1 MIRTD
6 QSDLIYK
13 TEEAKYIAVVDDV
26 VERYEKGQPVLI
38 GTTSVERSEYLSR
51 QFPKRRIP
59 HNVLNA
65 KYHEQEAGII
75 AEAGRRGAITVA
87 TNMAG
92 RGTDIVLGGNV
103 DFLADKRLRE
113 RGLDPVET
121 PEEYEAAW
129 DEVLPQVK
137 AEAAEEAEDVIAVG
151 GLYVLGTERHESR
164 RIDNQLR
171 GRSGRQGDP
180 GESRFYLSLGDELM
194 RRFNG
199 ETLES
204 LLNRLQP
211 ARRRAH
217 RGQDG
222 LPRDQERA
230 DAGRAAELRGPQER
244 PQVRRGDEPAAQG
257 HLRRAPPHPRGR
269 EPAGAGPQDAD
280 RRGHRVRRRCHRRGL
295 RRRLGPGSAVE
306 GAEARCTR
314 SASTTTTSSTP
325 TPSASRAS

>member
-1 MIRTD
+1 M
-6 QSDLIYK
+6 
-13 TEEAKYIAVVDDV
+13 
-26 VERYEKGQPVLI
+26 LI

-51 QFPKRRIP
+51 QFQKRRIP

-103 DFLADKRLRE
+103 DFLADQRLRE

-129 DEVLPQVK
+129 HEDLPRSRTEAA
-137 AEAAEEAEDVIAVG
+137 AEAEEVIDAG

-171 GRSGRQGDP
+171 GRVRPPGRPGRVPVLPVAGRRADAAVQRRHARVAADP
-180 GESRFYLSLGDELM
+180 A
-194 RRFNG
+194 
-199 ETLES
+199 
-204 LLNRLQP
+204 QP
-211 ARRRAH
+211 ARRRAD

-222 LPRDQERA
+222 HPRDQERA
-230 DAGRAAELRGPQER
+230 DPGRAAELRDPQER

-257 HLRRAPPHPRGR
+257 HLRRAPPHPRRR
-269 EPAGAGPQDAD
+269 EPRRAGPQDD
-280 RRGHRVRRRCHRRGL
+280 RRRRHRLRRRRHRRGL
-295 RRRLGPGSAVE
+295 RRGLGPREAVD
-306 GAEARCTR
+306 GARSSSTR
-314 SASTTTTSSTP
+314 SASTTTT
-325 TPSASRAS
+325 